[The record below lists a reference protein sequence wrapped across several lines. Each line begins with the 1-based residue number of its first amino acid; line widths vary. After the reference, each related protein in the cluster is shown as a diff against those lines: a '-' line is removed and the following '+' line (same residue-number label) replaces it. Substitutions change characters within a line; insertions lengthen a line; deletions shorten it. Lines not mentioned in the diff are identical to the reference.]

1 MAGRGHVA
9 EQHAAR
15 ESALVEHREAQ
26 VLLGIGASVV
36 GPEEARQGGEDVG
49 EVLLERE
56 GQVGEVQLA
65 AVLAL
70 LVEPLA
76 EIERLHHHDADAE
89 RVQPRRAHQADLDQH
104 AREQLRDE
112 VELLFIRGVFYSE

>member
-26 VLLGIGASVV
+26 VLLGIGARVV
-36 GPEEARQGGEDVG
+36 GPDEARQGGEDVG